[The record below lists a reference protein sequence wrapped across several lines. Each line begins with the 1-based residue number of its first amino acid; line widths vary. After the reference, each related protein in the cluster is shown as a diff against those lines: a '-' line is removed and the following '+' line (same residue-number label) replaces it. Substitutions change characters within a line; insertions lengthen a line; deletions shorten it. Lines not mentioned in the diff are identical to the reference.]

1 MSLLASKC
9 PSGGEPAW
17 GPGDQ
22 AGNQRPECGP
32 DPAGERA
39 DEGHKESEEPP
50 GGAEDEAGTDSE
62 SHPAAGGGPSRRVNR
77 PRLCRLDV
85 RGSAGSVSGID
96 RVYLS

>member
-1 MSLLASKC
+1 MPLLASKC

-22 AGNQRPECGP
+22 AGHQRPECGP
-32 DPAGERA
+32 DPAGRERA

-85 RGSAGSVSGID
+85 RGSAGSVSG
-96 RVYLS
+96 Y